1 MPDRPTPLTL
11 PDLAPDARAW
21 LDTATARVASDPHAV
36 GAAFPAAAR
45 RCGKAV
51 ADQVRAAL
59 LLALPL
65 RGAALAAEVTGL
77 YRHGDAAEQRAV
89 LYALPLLD
97 AADPNFGDRALPV
110 TREALRS
117 NDTTLV
123 EAALGPY
130 AARHLDPDAFRQA
143 VLKCVFCE
151 IPLDRIS
158 GLADRMDPELTRML
172 TDFARE
178 RIAAGRPVPTDI
190 TSLTGPTPQAPP
202 RDERVSEGAA

>member
-1 MPDRPTPLTL
+1 MTDLPASHNL
-11 PDLAPDARAW
+11 PDLAPAARDW
-21 LDTATARVASDPHAV
+21 LDTTSARIAADPTAVRT
-36 GAAFPAAAR
+36 AFPAAAR
-45 RCGKAV
+45 RGGRAA
-51 ADQVRAAL
+51 ADRVRAAL

-65 RGAALAAEVTGL
+65 RGPALAAEVTTL

-89 LYALPLLD
+89 LHALPLLD
-97 AADPNFGDRALPV
+97 AADPDFADRALPL
-110 TREALRS
+110 TLEALRS

-130 AARHLDPDAFRQA
+130 GARHLDAASFRQA

-158 GLADRMDPELTRML
+158 GLADRTDPELTRML

-178 RIAAGRPVPTDI
+178 RTAAGRPVPADI
-190 TSLTGPTPQAPP
+190 TGLVAET
-202 RDERVSEGAA
+202 DETTQRSTRISEGAA

>member
-1 MPDRPTPLTL
+1 MPDRPTPPLL
-11 PDLAPDARAW
+11 PDLTPEARAW
-21 LDTATARVASDPHAV
+21 LDTATTRIASDPHAV
-36 GAAFPAAAR
+36 RAAFPAAAR
-45 RCGKAV
+45 RCGRAP
-51 ADQVRAAL
+51 ADRARAAL

-65 RGAALAAEVTGL
+65 RGAALAAEVTDL
-77 YRHGDAAEQRAV
+77 YRQGDAAEQRAV

-97 AADPNFGDRALPV
+97 AADPDFGDRALPL

-158 GLADRMDPELTRML
+158 GLAERTDAELTRML
-172 TDFARE
+172 ADFGRE

-190 TSLTGPTPQAPP
+190 TSLIGLTHRALP
-202 RDERVSEGAA
+202 RDERVSEGTV